1 MSTPGPHIRILI
13 VSNTAWDD
21 GNSFGNSFSNI
32 FGGNVNYEIANIYC
46 QAGSPN
52 TKVCKRFFQISAK
65 GILRSFLKRKNSS
78 GHEVFIGDTIQHNS
92 DELSKKSTSLLN
104 FFKKVRWQWLFWGR
118 DLLWATKRWKSKA
131 LDDFIKS
138 FNPDLIFQPI
148 YYSSYIDEIG
158 LYAQRLMNVPM
169 VGYISD
175 DCVTLKHFSLSP
187 FFWIDRFIKR
197 PYVFRA
203 IRQCELLYVITE
215 RQRQEYD
222 EIFGKGKCKVLF
234 KGGDFT
240 NQPDYQIHHPL
251 RLVYTG
257 NIGLG
262 RWKTLAQVATALE
275 TINQQETKAE
285 LFIYS
290 ATPVSQKMLRQLN
303 RAGASRF
310 MGAVPSSEVSS
321 IQNEADILVHVESFE
336 LSERYKARLSF
347 STKIVDYLAAGRCIL
362 AIGWEHTGGIEYL
375 RNNDAAVTVTDLQKL
390 MPGIKKMID
399 EPSTIKEYAQKAF
412 ECGRRNHQI
421 EFVRDSLYNDLKGIV
436 SR

>member
-1 MSTPGPHIRILI
+1 MRILI

-21 GNSFGNSFSNI
+21 SNSFGSSFSNI
-32 FGGNVNYEIANIYC
+32 FGGNDNYEIANIYC

-65 GILRSFLKRKNSS
+65 GILRSLFTRRNSS
-78 GHEVFIGDTIQHNS
+78 GHEVYVD
-92 DELSKKSTSLLN
+92 DEHPQTTVELGEKSKSVLN
-104 FFKKVRWQWLFWGR
+104 YFKKVRWQWLFWGR
-118 DLLWATKRWKSKA
+118 DLIWATKKWKSNA
-131 LDDFIKS
+131 LDAFIFS
-138 FNPDLIFQPI
+138 FQPDLIFQPI

-158 LYAQRLMNVPM
+158 LYAQRLTNVPM

-175 DCVTLKHFSLSP
+175 DSVTLKHFSLSP

-203 IRQCELLYVITE
+203 IRRCELLYVITE

-234 KGGDFT
+234 KGGDFSH
-240 NQPDYQIHHPL
+240 QPDYRIHHPL

-262 RWKTLAQVATALE
+262 RWKTLAKIAAVVE
-275 TINQQETKAE
+275 NINREGEKAE
-285 LFIYS
+285 LFIFS
-290 ATPVSQKMLRQLN
+290 ATPVTNKMLRQLN
-303 RAGASRF
+303 RAGASHF
-310 MGAVPSSEVSS
+310 MGAVPSNEVPS
-321 IQNEADILVHVESFE
+321 IQNGADILVHVESFE

-362 AIGWEHTGGIEYL
+362 AVGWEQTGGIEYL
-375 RNNDAAVTVTDLQKL
+375 RDNDAAITVTNIYDIQSALETL
-390 MPGIKKMID
+390 LSNTNLI
-399 EPSTIKEYAQKAF
+399 SEYAHKAF
-412 ECGRRNHQI
+412 DCGRRNHQI
-421 EFVRDSLYNDLKGIV
+421 MTIRGRLYEELSHIASKQ
-436 SR
+436 S